1 MMRTFS
7 SVALVVAVYLL
18 LPAVAFAT
26 ECIVGPCE
34 ITRVPEPGSI
44 ALLLVGLGGLAV
56 AKFRKKQ

>member
-18 LPAVAFAT
+18 LPAVAFANCPV
-26 ECIVGPCE
+26 EQCE

>member
-26 ECIVGPCE
+26 EPT
-34 ITRVPEPGSI
+34 TRVPEPGSI

-56 AKFRKKQ
+56 AKFRKKR

>member
-1 MMRTFS
+1 
-7 SVALVVAVYLL
+7 VYLL
-18 LPAVAFAT
+18 LPAVAFANCPV
-26 ECIVGPCE
+26 EQCE